1 MSVQFKL
8 VFLANGL
15 LFRYDLFF
23 RLLAYEGVEVINPD
37 GGKEDAEEEAQR
49 GRWKDEVYYLLLL
62 LRFFFL
68 FLISTFAETYHFF
81 VCFNRNVIVTGR

>member
-1 MSVQFKL
+1 MIQVV

-15 LFRYDLFF
+15 LFRYNLFF

-49 GRWKDEVYYLLLL
+49 GRWKDEVYYYLYFSLSFSVLL
-62 LRFFFL
+62 
-68 FLISTFAETYHFF
+68 FAETFLLFF
-81 VCFNRNVIVTGR
+81 CAL

>member
-1 MSVQFKL
+1 MIQVV

-15 LFRYDLFF
+15 LFRYNLFF

-49 GRWKDEVYYLLLL
+49 GRWKDEVYYYLYFSLSFSVLL
-62 LRFFFL
+62 
-68 FLISTFAETYHFF
+68 FAETFFFFF
-81 VCFNRNVIVTGR
+81 VRFNRNVIVTGR